1 MTKCDFCTYFEPTKV
16 VIGSIIHQE
25 RMIVKEQLNEW
36 KQHQLQQVRLISL
49 CLCYFKTRREKND
62 TRTVRTVS

>member
-36 KQHQLQQVRLISL
+36 KQH
-49 CLCYFKTRREKND
+49 
-62 TRTVRTVS
+62 